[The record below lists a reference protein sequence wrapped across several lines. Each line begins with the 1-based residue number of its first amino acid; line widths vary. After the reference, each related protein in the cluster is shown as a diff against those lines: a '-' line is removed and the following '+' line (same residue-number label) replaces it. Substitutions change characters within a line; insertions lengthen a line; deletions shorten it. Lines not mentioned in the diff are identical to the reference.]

1 MSGENWDGV
10 TMTLSTASPSLVAA
24 APLLNPLMI
33 SLAMRPAGQS
43 LAIGGKPLDNV
54 MEYNLLTQQR
64 EAENTRNQRQQG
76 GGFGGARGNPTT
88 FNNGTLQVIN
98 NDDIVLNKF
107 ADQRQFYELIAS
119 EGKRDST
126 LRTNAGEGI
135 VVTYTLKNATSLPS
149 RADRQLIQIRS
160 FAIKSQFYKVAVPVL
175 TNYVYDE
182 ATLTNNG
189 DTVLLAGPLAS
200 YVGGQFVGS
209 GEIPTVAVGQSFSV
223 GFGIDSSLRATRERT
238 DKTESVQGGNK
249 VVKYTYHVTVENYG
263 TVAADVRIID
273 RMPTAR
279 ESEVKINFGAAEKV
293 ALSADA
299 DYQQFDRKKGILRWD
314 TTVPPQ
320 KNRAEAFSM
329 DYKMEM
335 EYDKNLAI
343 SAAGATT
350 IKNLEDEMMK
360 MMSN

>member
-1 MSGENWDGV
+1 
-10 TMTLSTASPSLVAA
+10 
-24 APLLNPLMI
+24 
-33 SLAMRPAGQS
+33 
-43 LAIGGKPLDNV
+43 
-54 MEYNLLTQQR
+54 
-64 EAENTRNQRQQG
+64 
-76 GGFGGARGNPTT
+76 
-88 FNNGTLQVIN
+88 
-98 NDDIVLNKF
+98 
-107 ADQRQFYELIAS
+107 
-119 EGKRDST
+119 
-126 LRTNAGEGI
+126 
-135 VVTYTLKNATSLPS
+135 
-149 RADRQLIQIRS
+149 
-160 FAIKSQFYKVAVPVL
+160 
-175 TNYVYDE
+175 
-182 ATLTNNG
+182 
-189 DTVLLAGPLAS
+189 
-200 YVGGQFVGS
+200 
-209 GEIPTVAVGQSFSV
+209 
-223 GFGIDSSLRATRERT
+223 
-238 DKTESVQGGNK
+238 
-249 VVKYTYHVTVENYG
+249 
-263 TVAADVRIID
+263 VAADVRIID